1 MWGVGRIVLVAA
13 AALAAAGCQLT
24 EPYNNPP
31 PAEQIAYGPA
41 TERQLQRA
49 LSRYSALMVQMD
61 ATAISEMY
69 APDGVW
75 ERQSG
80 PLRGRDAIRAALVS
94 SNGVRVLS
102 NEMIMA
108 NMSFMG
114 PAVVQVG
121 DFRQSSRLPD
131 GKVVTASGR
140 FETTWVRGPGGE
152 WWIRRMVFLPAK

>member
-1 MWGVGRIVLVAA
+1 MRGVSRSVLVAVM
-13 AALAAAGCQLT
+13 ALTAAGCQMM

-31 PAEQIAYGPA
+31 PPEQIAYGPA

-49 LSRYSALMVQMD
+49 LSHYSALMVQMD

-131 GKVVTASGR
+131 GKVVSASGR
-140 FETTWVRGPGGE
+140 FEATWVRGPGGE